1 MSPINKRIT
10 IKNNDESDKSDKND
24 KKIIL
29 SMTLINEGVD
39 SSQYLAERYFF
50 DLAQYEDANILNDA
64 QQKTF
69 ENIKNLA
76 LFGQRLIKNLK
87 SLIRLVQ
94 GDSKV

>member
-50 DLAQYEDANILNDA
+50 DLA
-64 QQKTF
+64 
-69 ENIKNLA
+69 
-76 LFGQRLIKNLK
+76 
-87 SLIRLVQ
+87 
-94 GDSKV
+94 

>member
-10 IKNNDESDKSDKND
+10 IKNNDESDKSDKNDKNDKND

-50 DLAQYEDANILNDA
+50 DLA
-64 QQKTF
+64 
-69 ENIKNLA
+69 
-76 LFGQRLIKNLK
+76 
-87 SLIRLVQ
+87 
-94 GDSKV
+94 